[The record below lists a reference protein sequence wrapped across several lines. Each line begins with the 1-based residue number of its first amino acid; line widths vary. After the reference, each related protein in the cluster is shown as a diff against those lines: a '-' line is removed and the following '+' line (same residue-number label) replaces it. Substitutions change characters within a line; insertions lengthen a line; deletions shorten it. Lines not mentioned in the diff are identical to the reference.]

1 MMTRD
6 EAIERIQKFLDK
18 SSHHKWKEVQEAI
31 DFLKN
36 DKPYVESNY
45 KTWEKA
51 WHKGYDAGI
60 EQSKKY
66 EKILSY

>member
-1 MMTRD
+1 MTRD

-31 DFLKN
+31 DFLKT

-60 EQSKKY
+60 EQNEKY
-66 EKILSY
+66 NKILSY

>member
-1 MMTRD
+1 MTRD

-60 EQSKKY
+60 EQNEKY
-66 EKILSY
+66 NKILSY